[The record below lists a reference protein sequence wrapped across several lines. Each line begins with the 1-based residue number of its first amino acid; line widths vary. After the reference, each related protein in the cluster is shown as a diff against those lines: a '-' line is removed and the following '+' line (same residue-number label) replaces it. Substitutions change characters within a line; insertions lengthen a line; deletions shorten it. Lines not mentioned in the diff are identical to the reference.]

1 MKRFPQF
8 CLFLFFSLSAFALE
22 EGYARYVGG
31 TVPGLTSGVIGRL
44 DTTSTTS
51 LTFARA
57 GNKVEIPYTSIES
70 YEYSKDVTR
79 HLGVLPAI
87 AVGLVKMRRHSHY
100 FSISYRTEA
109 GGPSQ
114 VVVLE
119 VPKDMPRSL
128 QAILQTR
135 APQAGC
141 NRKNAQAPLRSTAAT
156 DDHPHL
162 PIEAP

>member
-1 MKRFPQF
+1 MKRFLQF

-22 EGYARYVGG
+22 EGHARYVGG

-51 LTFARA
+51 LTFART
-57 GNKVEIPYTSIES
+57 GNKVEIPYASIES

-109 GGPSQ
+109 GWPAQ
-114 VVVLE
+114 IVVLE

-141 NRKNAQAPLRSTAAT
+141 NRKNAPAPLRSRAAT
-156 DDHPHL
+156 DDHPPL

>member
-22 EGYARYVGG
+22 EGHARYVGG

-57 GNKVEIPYTSIES
+57 GNKVEIPYASIES
-70 YEYSKDVTR
+70 YEYSTDVTR

-100 FSISYRTEA
+100 FSISYRTGA
-109 GGPSQ
+109 GGPAQ
-114 VVVLE
+114 IVVLE

-141 NRKNAQAPLRSTAAT
+141 NRKNAPAPLRSTAAT
-156 DDHPHL
+156 DDHPPL
-162 PIEAP
+162 PLEAP